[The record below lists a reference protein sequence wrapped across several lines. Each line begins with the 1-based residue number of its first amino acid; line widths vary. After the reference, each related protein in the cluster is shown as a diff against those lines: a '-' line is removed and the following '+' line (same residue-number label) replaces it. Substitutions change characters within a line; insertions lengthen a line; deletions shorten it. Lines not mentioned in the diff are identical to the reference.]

1 MYEIEFQQRR
11 REAMMRI
18 GVLLLIGFVG
28 LISVLPRFG
37 ARDGATLSV
46 AELSSRDYL
55 LLPQPMSSAQ
65 FGAFVAPTDRRGLI
79 R

>member
-11 REAMMRI
+11 RQAMMRI

-28 LISVLPRFG
+28 LISVLPRSC